1 MAEIVS
7 AVSGVV
13 SDLELLP
20 YIAAAIV
27 LGLVGAFIARG
38 VRAGR

>member
-7 AVSGVV
+7 AVTGVV
-13 SDLELLP
+13 TDLELLP

-38 VRAGR
+38 VRSGR

>member
-7 AVSGVV
+7 VVSGVV